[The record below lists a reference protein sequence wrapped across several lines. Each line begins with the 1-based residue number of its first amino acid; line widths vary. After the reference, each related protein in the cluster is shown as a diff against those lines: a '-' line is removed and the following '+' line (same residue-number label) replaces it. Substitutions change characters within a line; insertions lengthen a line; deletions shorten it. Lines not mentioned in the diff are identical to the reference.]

1 MKKNYLYLLILI
13 GTVLYASYSHAQTKD
28 YKSIIDNHLK
38 KNQGKNNSK
47 DVEWQIVSYS
57 TAANG
62 LVQVFG
68 QQIHQGLPVFKA
80 VSSYTL
86 KNKEVVYAIDSYVQ
100 TTSTKKTITTDRGVV
115 AAIKS
120 ASNQLRLGSAK
131 KLEILDQV
139 ENKSY
144 KLSPSGISLDPITAQ
159 KVFFASDNSSLKLAY
174 TINIHTPDGK
184 HWWSALID
192 AGTGNLLNLNDHLL
206 TCNFGNHTAHH
217 SDKNNSRKLSLNTS
231 KSSNA
236 NSLLAGERY
245 LVFPLPLESPAEGN
259 QQVVTEPQN
268 LTASPFGWHDDDG
281 EEGADYTIT
290 RGNNVYAFLL
300 EPDFSIGDSPNGGA
314 DLNFDFPFA
323 ADSQPQEYTD
333 ASLTNLF
340 FINNKVH
347 DILYFYGFDEA
358 GGNFQ
363 ANNYGRGRTEVV
375 NGNTETIGDGDPV
388 FASGQDINGFNNATF
403 GTDPDGDIAIMR
415 MFLWSAVGDAGQPL
429 TISSPAALAGPYTG
443 YPADF
448 GPSLPQAAINA
459 ALVLGRDDNSG
470 ESADAFDGCDP
481 LTNAS
486 ALNNKIA
493 VFRRGGCNF
502 TEKVILAQNA
512 GALAVIIV
520 NNVDDPIIQMGG
532 SDPEITIPSIMI
544 SKADG
549 DQIIEALRASTTIN
563 GSLFDVGP
571 YRKDGSL
578 DNVIIVH
585 EYGHGVS
592 MRLTG
597 GPDTVDC
604 LETCTRRDDD
614 GNCIAI
620 TYTEQMGEGWSDYL
634 GLLLTMQDSDTP
646 EQSRPIGN
654 YVVQGENETI
664 GIRPF
669 PYSTDLSVN
678 PVTYG
683 DTNDNTQFSAPHG
696 VGSVWASML
705 WDLTWDLIDIYG
717 FTNDVYLSEG
727 GNTISLKLV
736 MQAMKMQPCQP
747 GFVDGRDAILAA
759 DEVLYD
765 GKHACLIW
773 KAFARRGLGVNA
785 SQGEATSRLDQIE
798 NFDVPEEFQGN
809 CTLSLGEIE
818 DIGEAF
824 FLFPNPSR
832 GQVNVFINGNFG
844 EGNITVFDLSGRK
857 VLTQKHVLS
866 DQIEINTSSLS
877 QGVYIL
883 QVKNDKVSASRK
895 LIIN

>member
-1 MKKNYLYLLILI
+1 MKKNYLYLLTLLS
-13 GTVLYASYSHAQTKD
+13 TFLLYQNLSAQTAE
-28 YKSIIDNHLK
+28 YKTIIDNYLE
-38 KNQGKNNSK
+38 KNSGKSTVSG
-47 DVEWQIVSYS
+47 VEWEIVSYS
-57 TAANG
+57 TSIDG

-68 QQIHQGLPVFKA
+68 QQIYQGLPVFKA

-86 KNKEVVYAIDSYVQ
+86 KNKEVVYEMENYVQ
-100 TTSTKKTITTDRGVV
+100 TTSTKQISTTDRGVI
-115 AAIKS
+115 AAINS
-120 ASNQLRLGSAK
+120 AANHLNLGSAK

-144 KLSPSGISLDPITAQ
+144 KFGPSGISLDPITAK
-159 KVFFASDNSSLKLAY
+159 KVFFASDYSSLKLAY

-192 AGTGNLLNLNDHLL
+192 ATTGNLLKLNDHLL
-206 TCNFGNHTAHH
+206 TCNFGNHGAHTP
-217 SDKNNSRKLSLNTS
+217 RKTNFRNLSFNTS
-231 KSSNA
+231 KSSN
-236 NSLLAGERY
+236 STLLAGERY
-245 LVFPLPLESPAEGN
+245 LVFPLPLESPGEGN
-259 QQVVTEPQN
+259 QQVVTDPQN
-268 LTASPFGWHDDDG
+268 LIASPFGWHDDNG
-281 EEGADYTIT
+281 TEGAEYTIT
-290 RGNNVYAFLL
+290 RGNNAYAFLL
-300 EPDFSIGDSPNGGA
+300 EPDFSIGDSPDGGA
-314 DLNFDFPFA
+314 DLNFNFPFDA
-323 ADSQPQEYTD
+323 NSQPQEYTD

-340 FINNKVH
+340 YVNNKVH

-363 ANNYGRGRTEVV
+363 TNNYGKGRSEVIK
-375 NGNTETIGDGDPV
+375 GNTVVIGDGDPV

-403 GTDPDGDIAIMR
+403 GTDPDGEIAIMQ
-415 MFLWSAVGDAGQPL
+415 MFLWSAVGEAGEPL
-429 TISSPAALAGPYTG
+429 TIYDPENLAGKYTA
-443 YPADF
+443 YPASF
-448 GPSLPQAAINA
+448 GPSLPAQELRRI
-459 ALVLGRDDNSG
+459 LVLGTDTNEGSDSTD
-470 ESADAFDGCDP
+470 ELDGCDP
-481 LTNAS
+481 LTNPTD
-486 ALNNKIA
+486 LEGKIA
-493 VFRRGGCNF
+493 VFRRGSCNF

-520 NNVDDPIIQMGG
+520 NNNEDPIFQMGG
-532 SDPEITIPSIMI
+532 SDPEITIPSIMV

-549 DQIIEALRASTTIN
+549 DRII
-563 GSLFDVGP
+563 GSIESGNTVDGGLIDAGP
-571 YRKDGSL
+571 YRRDGSL

-604 LETCTRRDDD
+604 LETCTRRDAD
-614 GNCIAI
+614 GNCVGG
-620 TYTEQMGEGWSDYL
+620 TFTEQMGEGWSDYL
-634 GLLLTMQDSDTP
+634 GLLLTMQSTDTP
-646 EQSRPIGN
+646 QQSRPIGN
-654 YVVQGENETI
+654 YVVQGENDETL

-669 PYSTDLSVN
+669 PYSTDLSIN

-683 DTNDNTQFSAPHG
+683 DTNNTTQFSAPHG

-705 WDLTWDLIDIYG
+705 WDITWDLIDIYG
-717 FTNDVYLSEG
+717 FTSDIYLSEG

-759 DEVLYD
+759 DEVLYG

-773 KAFARRGLGVNA
+773 KAFARRGLGINA
-785 SQGEATSRLDQIE
+785 SQGEATSRLDQTE

-809 CTLSLGEIE
+809 CNLSLGEI
-818 DIGEAF
+818 DDTSKPF

-832 GQVNVFINGNFG
+832 NQVNVFINGNFG
-844 EGNITVFDLSGRK
+844 EGNITVFDLNGRK
-857 VLTQKHVLS
+857 VLTQKQVLS

-883 QVKNDKVSASRK
+883 QIKK
-895 LIIN
+895 